1 MLTETEIVEFN
12 KKVNLIYE
20 YNKNTPLF
28 VRVAS
33 TQLENNNIDE
43 AIDILNAGL
52 KIHKEH
58 PTANILLG
66 KAYALRGNYSEAI
79 DLFEKTSK
87 ILRSDATYDYY
98 FNELEKIREQ
108 RSLFET
114 TKGSAFYQASDDA
127 ESSIID
133 NEIFEQETE
142 NTSGEELAA
151 SIDER
156 LEQLAEEIS
165 KAKLSPSYEGASSE
179 NEIFENLT
187 DENLIISETLA
198 KIYYTQNEYEE
209 AIKIYKKLINKD
221 ASKYDYYIEKINEI
235 RAKQSS

>member
-1 MLTETEIVEFN
+1 LTEAENIEFN

-28 VRVAS
+28 VKVANNH
-33 TQLENNNIDE
+33 LEKNNIDE
-43 AIDILNAGL
+43 AIEILNSGL

-58 PTANILLG
+58 PTANLLLG
-66 KAYALRGNYSEAI
+66 KAYALMGNYSEAI
-79 DLFEKTSK
+79 ELFQGASK
-87 ILRSDATYDYY
+87 LLRSDDTYDYY
-98 FNELEKIREQ
+98 LNELETIRKQ

-114 TKGSAFYQASDDA
+114 TKGSIFYKSSDDA

-133 NEIFEQETE
+133 NEVFDQETDT
-142 NTSGEELAA
+142 TSGEDLAA

-165 KAKLSPSYEGASSE
+165 KAKLSPTYNGNSSGTE
-179 NEIFENLT
+179 FFENISG
-187 DENLIISETLA
+187 DNLIISETLA
-198 KIYYTQNEYEE
+198 KIYYAQNEYEE
-209 AIKIYKKLINKD
+209 AIKVYKKLINKD

-235 RAKQSS
+235 RAKLSS

>member
-1 MLTETEIVEFN
+1 MTEAENIEFD

-28 VRVAS
+28 VRVANNH
-33 TQLENNNIDE
+33 LENNNVDE
-43 AIDILNAGL
+43 AIEILNTGL

-58 PTANILLG
+58 PTANLLLG
-66 KAYALRGNYSEAI
+66 KAYALTGNYSEAI
-79 DLFEKTSK
+79 ELFQRASK
-87 ILRSDATYDYY
+87 LLRSDDTYDYY
-98 FNELEKIREQ
+98 LNELETIRKQ
-108 RSLFET
+108 RTLFET
-114 TKGSAFYQASDDA
+114 TKGSIFYKSSDDT

-133 NEIFEQETE
+133 NEVFDQETDT
-142 NTSGEELAA
+142 TSGEDLAA

-165 KAKLSPSYEGASSE
+165 KAKLSPTYNGNSSGTEFLE
-179 NEIFENLT
+179 NIS

-198 KIYYTQNEYEE
+198 KIYYAQNEYEE
-209 AIKIYKKLINKD
+209 AIKVYKKLINKD

-235 RAKQSS
+235 RAKLSS

>member
-1 MLTETEIVEFN
+1 MTETENIEFN

-28 VRVAS
+28 VRVAHN
-33 TQLENNNIDE
+33 QLENNNVDE
-43 AIDILNAGL
+43 AIEILNTSL

-58 PTANILLG
+58 PTANLLLG
-66 KAYALRGNYSEAI
+66 KAYALMGNYSEAI
-79 DLFEKTSK
+79 GLYKKASN
-87 ILRSDATYDYY
+87 ILRSDETYDYY
-98 FNELEKIREQ
+98 LNELETIRKQ

-114 TKGSAFYQASDDA
+114 TKGSAFYKASDDT

-133 NEIFEQETE
+133 HEIFEEETE
-142 NTSGEELAA
+142 STTGEDLAA

-165 KAKLSPSYEGASSE
+165 KAKLSPSYNSTSSE
-179 NEIFENLT
+179 NDLFENLKG
-187 DENLIISETLA
+187 ENLIVSETLA
-198 KIYYTQNEYEE
+198 KIYFAQNEYEE
-209 AIKIYKKLINKD
+209 AINVYKKLINKD